1 LVGSDLGCQAGDH
14 GDLARLDAEEGCA
27 VDMETDETDREA
39 DHGRGLDDA
48 DLEAELEKDAE
59 ELARLKSRLLQT
71 KEPPPQERAPSQL

>member
-1 LVGSDLGCQAGDH
+1 M
-14 GDLARLDAEEGCA
+14 
-27 VDMETDETDREA
+27 DMETDETDREA